1 MKDAILA
8 AIEASPDVTLAD
20 LGTAAQGVEEKGKPQ
35 SARLVELAADA
46 EFFTTPDGEP
56 FADIPN
62 AGHRETY
69 PLRDRRFKD
78 WLSHLFYA
86 VEKRTPSTNA
96 MQDALSVL
104 EGRARFEGATREVFV
119 RVAPADG
126 LIFLD
131 LGRPSWEAVEV
142 SRDGWRVVAD
152 PPVRFHRPRG
162 LLPLPAPIEGGNI
175 GELWTILN
183 IHGDERALVLA
194 WLVMLLH
201 RKGPYPILILRGEQG
216 SGKTSAAGVLKAILD
231 PAKAA
236 LRAEPREVRDLMI
249 AAQHARL
256 LAYDNLSSI
265 PPWLSDALC
274 RLSTG
279 GGFAVRELYA
289 DAAETLFEASRPV
302 MINGIS
308 DVATRSDLID
318 RCIFVETKVIGEQAR
333 RTKTDLDAAF
343 EAMHPRIL
351 GALLTAA
358 ATALRNEARVKPG
371 ALPRM
376 ADFAVWASAAEPSLG
391 LAAGTVIG
399 AFNRNRAEAHGIV
412 LDASPVGVAVIR
424 LAERHRSW
432 QGTPD
437 ELLRALLAI
446 ADESAR
452 GAFPKNAK
460 GLSDLLR
467 RIAPNLRAV
476 GVNAFRPER
485 RGSSRQW
492 VVQQESGGDS
502 ATGATGATKAPPAQ
516 RSSAVAGPS
525 HAVAESARPSHVP
538 SQPSQPVAEANACDG
553 PQTQAEGGA
562 PAAPSH
568 PSHDIPLHSPAHD
581 DEGSEGL

>member
-1 MKDAILA
+1 MDGLTTEAESLA
-8 AIEASPDVTLAD
+8 PVAALLAGAEVADEATPPP
-20 LGTAAQGVEEKGKPQ
+20 GNEEKGKPQ

-46 EFFTTPDGEP
+46 AFFTTPGTEP

-62 AGHRETY
+62 DGHRETY

-78 WLSHLFYA
+78 WLSHLFYTA
-86 VEKRTPSTNA
+86 EKRTPSSNA

-119 RVAPADG
+119 RVAHAG
-126 LIFLD
+126 GRIYLD
-131 LGRPSWEAVEV
+131 LGRPDWEAVEV
-142 SRDGWRVVAD
+142 RPDGWSVIVD

-162 LLPLPAPIEGGNI
+162 LLPLPAPIVGGNL
-175 GELWTILN
+175 GELWAILN
-183 IHGDERALVLA
+183 IHGDERALVLS

-201 RKGPYPILILRGEQG
+201 RRGPYPILILRGEQG

-236 LRAEPREVRDLMI
+236 LRAEPRDVRDLMI
-249 AAQHARL
+249 GAQNSRL

-265 PPWLSDALC
+265 PAWLSDALC

-343 EAMHPRIL
+343 DAMHPRVL

-358 ATALRNEARVKPG
+358 ATALQNESTVRPG

-376 ADFAVWASAAEPSLG
+376 ADFAVWASAAEPALG
-391 LAAGTVIG
+391 LAPGTVIG

-412 LDASPVGVAVIR
+412 LDASPVGVAVLR
-424 LAERHRSW
+424 LAERHGTW
-432 QGTPD
+432 KGTPD
-437 ELLRALLAI
+437 ELLKALLAI
-446 ADESAR
+446 ADENAR
-452 GAFPKNAK
+452 NAFPKNAK

-485 RGSSRQW
+485 RGSARQW
-492 VVQQESGGDS
+492 VVKQESGGDS
-502 ATGATGATKAPPAQ
+502 ATVATVATKPALSQ
-516 RSSAVAGPS
+516 GSSPVAEPS
-525 HAVAESARPSHVP
+525 HAVAEP
-538 SQPSQPVAEANACDG
+538 SQPSQPVAEAAACDG
-553 PQTQAEGGA
+553 PQPNTGSGF
-562 PAAPSH
+562 PAMPSQPSH
-568 PSHDIPLHSPAHD
+568 VSPSYSRPQG
-581 DEGSEGL
+581 DEGEDL

>member
-1 MKDAILA
+1 MDGVTTEA
-8 AIEASPDVTLAD
+8 EASVPIEELLAGAEVAD
-20 LGTAAQGVEEKGKPQ
+20 EASTNPLPSGEEKGKPQ

-126 LIFLD
+126 LIYLD
-131 LGRPSWEAVEV
+131 LGLPAWEAVEV
-142 SRDGWRVVAD
+142 GRDGWRVITD

-162 LLPLPAPIEGGNI
+162 LLPLPAPVVGGNL

-216 SGKTSAAGVLKAILD
+216 SGKTSAAGVLKAIVD

-343 EAMHPRIL
+343 EAMHPRVL

-358 ATALRNEARVKPG
+358 ATALRNEATVKPG

-391 LAAGTVIG
+391 LAPGTVIG

-424 LAERHRSW
+424 LAERHRAW

-485 RGSSRQW
+485 RGSS
-492 VVQQESGGDS
+492 
-502 ATGATGATKAPPAQ
+502 
-516 RSSAVAGPS
+516 VAEPS
-525 HAVAESARPSHVP
+525 HAVAEPARPSHVP
-538 SQPSQPVAEANACDG
+538 SQPSQPVAEAAACDG
-553 PQTQAEGGA
+553 HQTQSGSRI

-568 PSHDIPLHSPAHD
+568 PSHGSPSHSSPQD
-581 DEGSEGL
+581 DGDGEDL